1 MGKPIPHSPSVLALD
16 LSKRKPIQRIAV
28 SPLIQ
33 APPFIEDGFV
43 CRSFVSLSS
52 SQLPC
57 SGPDED
63 GRDIQALSESLLPDF
78 YDFYE
83 LDLAVTFYD
92 PDPPDPM
99 QVDARRTNLINRKC
113 FPRRNFKQ
121 TPVPDAFE
129 GPLRSVAPSL
139 ATYVMIIGLLD
150 RSNRGGGICP
160 FLSSPSSASS
170 DLD

>member
-1 MGKPIPHSPSVLALD
+1 M
-16 LSKRKPIQRIAV
+16 
-28 SPLIQ
+28 
-33 APPFIEDGFV
+33 
-43 CRSFVSLSS
+43 CRSFVNLSS
-52 SQLPC
+52 STLPC

-63 GRDIQALSESLLPDF
+63 GSDIQALSENLLPNF

-92 PDPPDPM
+92 PDPI

-121 TPVPDAFE
+121 TPVPYAFE

-150 RSNRGGGICP
+150 RSNRGGG
-160 FLSSPSSASS
+160 SVPSSAPF
-170 DLD
+170 LGFLRFGLMQAPVQA